1 MNDQERIV
9 YLTAALQN
17 LTLSAD
23 RYIDDGTW
31 VEHLALDVEFAKGV
45 LKATK
50 YNKADRGIRDAVG
63 RAITGEKNESHN
75 VAKT

>member
-1 MNDQERIV
+1 MTDQERIV
-9 YLTAALQN
+9 YLTAALKN

-23 RYIDDGTW
+23 RYIDDGLW

-45 LKATK
+45 LKATRL
-50 YNKADRGIRDAVG
+50 NTVDQGIRDAVG
-63 RAITGEKNESHN
+63 KLITGEKNELHT

>member
-9 YLTAALQN
+9 YLTAALKN

-23 RYIDDGTW
+23 RYIDDGSW

-45 LKATK
+45 LKATRL
-50 YNKADRGIRDAVG
+50 NAVDQGIRDAVG
-63 RAITGEKNESHN
+63 KLITGEKQC
-75 VAKT
+75 

>member
-1 MNDQERIV
+1 MTDQERIV
-9 YLTAALQN
+9 YLRSALKN

-45 LKATK
+45 LKSTRVK
-50 YNKADRGIRDAVG
+50 KERHVN
-63 RAITGEKNESHN
+63 
-75 VAKT
+75 